1 MKTILPVLF
10 AALAVAGCASSP
22 TIRVVAVDAEPYQR
36 YAALIERDLER
47 QNRRDF
53 DCVVQQNTL
62 ILCNGVRRRLR

>member
-10 AALAVAGCASSP
+10 AALAVAGCASSR

-36 YAALIERDLER
+36 NAALIERDLEL

-53 DCVVQQNTL
+53 DCEVQQSTL
-62 ILCNGVRRRLR
+62 IVCDGVRRRLR